1 MSRHGG
7 VGCSELEAGMRV
19 AQAFIGIADGES
31 AQCPGVSS
39 WVGSF
44 NVPTWQ
50 TALAVLQAGK
60 HFRGCT
66 FWGLGGYHVG
76 IF

>member
-39 WVGSF
+39 
-44 NVPTWQ
+44 
-50 TALAVLQAGK
+50 
-60 HFRGCT
+60 
-66 FWGLGGYHVG
+66 
-76 IF
+76 

>member
-1 MSRHGG
+1 MGQLWGRVQGAIRFRVSRHGG

-50 TALAVLQAGK
+50 TNSLGSPAGWKAL
-60 HFRGCT
+60 
-66 FWGLGGYHVG
+66 
-76 IF
+76 